1 MLRTL
6 SYEPGFDEI
15 YYEMSPTGRSPPP
28 TAAGCRQA
36 RTTLRLIYDVLSEG
50 LAASRQY
57 EHLRSRG
64 IPHDTALR
72 EALGIGPSPSHG
84 TRENR

>member
-15 YYEMSPTGRSPPP
+15 SYEMSPTGRSPPP

-36 RTTLRLIYDVLSEG
+36 RTTLRLIYDMIS
-50 LAASRQY
+50 S
-57 EHLRSRG
+57 
-64 IPHDTALR
+64 
-72 EALGIGPSPSHG
+72 
-84 TRENR
+84 